1 MKKNQ
6 KIIYL
11 NEASIK
17 KIKLYTEKYRKETD
31 EFCSMGKFVENL
43 IDKFCQLNLELLI
56 QKHREAEND
65 EKELLSVI
73 EEECEKIIKENKIGG
88 K

>member
-17 KIKLYTEKYRKETD
+17 KIKLYTEKYREATG

-43 IDKFCQLNLELLI
+43 IDKFCQSNLELLI
-56 QKHREAEND
+56 QKHRENKND
-65 EKELLSVI
+65 EEELLSII
-73 EEECEKIIKENKIGG
+73 EEETGKIKNKLKLGVN
-88 K
+88 

>member
-1 MKKNQ
+1 MKKS

-17 KIKLYTEKYRKETD
+17 KIKLYTEKYREATG

-56 QKHREAEND
+56 QKHRDDKDD
-65 EKELLSVI
+65 EKELLSII
-73 EEECEKIIKENKIGG
+73 EEETEKIKNKFKIGVN
-88 K
+88 

>member
-1 MKKNQ
+1 MKKS

-11 NEASIK
+11 NEASSK
-17 KIKLYTEKYRKETD
+17 KIKLYTEKYREATG

-43 IDKFCQLNLELLI
+43 IDKFCQSNLELLI
-56 QKHREAEND
+56 QKHREAKDD
-65 EKELLSVI
+65 EKELISII
-73 EEECEKIIKENKIGG
+73 EEECENIIKENKIGG

>member
-1 MKKNQ
+1 MKKPQ

-17 KIKLYTEKYRKETD
+17 KIKLYTEKYREETC

-43 IDKFCQLNLELLI
+43 IDKFCQSNLELLI
-56 QKHREAEND
+56 QKHREDKKD
-65 EKELLSVI
+65 EEELLSII
-73 EEECEKIIKENKIGG
+73 EEETGKIKNKFKIGG

>member
-1 MKKNQ
+1 MKKTQ

-17 KIKLYTEKYRKETD
+17 KIKLYTEKYRKETG

-43 IDKFCQLNLELLI
+43 IDKFCQSNLELLI
-56 QKHREAEND
+56 QKHREAEKD
-65 EKELLSVI
+65 EKELISII
-73 EEECEKIIKENKIGG
+73 EEECENIIKENKIGG

>member
-17 KIKLYTEKYRKETD
+17 KIKLYTEKYREATG

-43 IDKFCQLNLELLI
+43 IDKFCQSNLELLI
-56 QKHREAEND
+56 QKHREDKND
-65 EKELLSVI
+65 EEELLSII
-73 EEECEKIIKENKIGG
+73 EEETGKIRNKFKIEGN
-88 K
+88 

>member
-1 MKKNQ
+1 MKKS

-11 NEASIK
+11 NEASSK
-17 KIKLYTEKYRKETD
+17 KIKLYTEKYREATG

-43 IDKFCQLNLELLI
+43 IDNFCKLNLDLLI
-56 QKHREAEND
+56 QKHKEAEKD
-65 EKELLSVI
+65 EEELLSII
-73 EEECEKIIKENKIGG
+73 EEECENIIKENKIGG

>member
-1 MKKNQ
+1 MKKPQ

-17 KIKLYTEKYRKETD
+17 KIKLYTEKYREATG

-43 IDKFCQLNLELLI
+43 IDKFCQSNLELLI
-56 QKHREAEND
+56 QECKEAEND
-65 EKELLSVI
+65 EKELISII

>member
-1 MKKNQ
+1 MKKTQ

-17 KIKLYTEKYRKETD
+17 KIKLYTEKYRKETG

-56 QKHREAEND
+56 QKHKEDEKN
-65 EKELLSVI
+65 EKELLSII
-73 EEECEKIIKENKIGG
+73 EEECENIIKENKIGV

>member
-1 MKKNQ
+1 MKKS
-6 KIIYL
+6 KGISL

-17 KIKLYTEKYRKETD
+17 KIKLYTEKYREATG

-43 IDKFCQLNLELLI
+43 IDKFCQSNLELLI
-56 QKHREAEND
+56 QKHREAKDD
-65 EKELLSVI
+65 EEELISII
-73 EEECEKIIKENKIGG
+73 EEESEKIKNKFKIGV

>member
-17 KIKLYTEKYRKETD
+17 KIKLYTEKYRKETG

-43 IDKFCQLNLELLI
+43 IDKFCQLNLEILI
-56 QKHREAEND
+56 QKHREAEKD
-65 EKELLSVI
+65 EKELLSII
-73 EEECEKIIKENKIGG
+73 EEECENIIKENKIGG

>member
-1 MKKNQ
+1 MKKPQ

-17 KIKLYTEKYRKETD
+17 KIKLYTEKYREATG

-43 IDKFCQLNLELLI
+43 IDNCCKSNLELLI
-56 QKHREAEND
+56 QKHKEDKND
-65 EKELLSVI
+65 EEELISII
-73 EEECEKIIKENKIGG
+73 EEETGKIKNKFKIGG

>member
-1 MKKNQ
+1 MKKTQ

-17 KIKLYTEKYRKETD
+17 KIKLYTEKYRKETG

-43 IDKFCQLNLELLI
+43 IDKFCELNLELLS
-56 QKHREAEND
+56 QKHREAEKD
-65 EKELLSVI
+65 EKELISII
-73 EEECEKIIKENKIGG
+73 EEECEKIVKENKIGV

>member
-1 MKKNQ
+1 MKKPQ

-17 KIKLYTEKYRKETD
+17 KIKLYTEKYRKETG
-31 EFCSMGKFVENL
+31 EFCSMGKFVEKL

-56 QKHREAEND
+56 QKHREGKND
-65 EKELLSVI
+65 EKELLSII

>member
-17 KIKLYTEKYRKETD
+17 KIKLYTEKYRKETS
-31 EFCSMGKFVENL
+31 EFCSMGNFVENL

-56 QKHREAEND
+56 QKHKEEMND
-65 EKELLSVI
+65 EKELISII
-73 EEECEKIIKENKIGG
+73 EEECENIIKENKIGG